1 MIAGPMRS
9 AGQEEPTRHEEAA
22 LDRSPGSC
30 PGEDGTD
37 WSALAADLYR
47 LVEVLPAG
55 LLRSQDR
62 LDLVHD
68 VFVRLRQR
76 FGGNPP
82 RVHAGYLR
90 QCLRNGAL
98 NLLSLRKRGA
108 CGSLPDEV
116 EDEQRATGSA
126 PSRTA
131 GARVVTETIPAELRV
146 ASPSRPNP
154 MLTDLQARVVELRLA
169 GESIHR
175 IASILERSR
184 SQVQAILKAVRA
196 KVGAEMSI
204 PERLSGAHPEGLAGA
219 EGSDG
224 GPGLKSGAA
233 SPCAVRADLL

>member
-1 MIAGPMRS
+1 MVAGSMRS
-9 AGQEEPTRHEEAA
+9 VRPEEPTQNDEAA
-22 LDRSPGSC
+22 PGRSPGNC

-76 FGGNPP
+76 FGGGQP
-82 RVHAGYLR
+82 RLHAGYLR
-90 QCLRNGAL
+90 QCLRNAAL
-98 NLLSLRKRGA
+98 NLLSHRKRCA
-108 CGSLPDEV
+108 CRSLPDEV

-126 PSRTA
+126 PSKTA
-131 GARVVTETIPAELRV
+131 GARVVTETIPAELR
-146 ASPSRPNP
+146 AAPPSRPKP

-184 SQVQAILKAVRA
+184 SQVQAVLKAVRA
-196 KVGAEMSI
+196 KVGAEISV
-204 PERLSGAHPEGLAGA
+204 PESLADG

-224 GPGLKSGAA
+224 GPGLESGAA